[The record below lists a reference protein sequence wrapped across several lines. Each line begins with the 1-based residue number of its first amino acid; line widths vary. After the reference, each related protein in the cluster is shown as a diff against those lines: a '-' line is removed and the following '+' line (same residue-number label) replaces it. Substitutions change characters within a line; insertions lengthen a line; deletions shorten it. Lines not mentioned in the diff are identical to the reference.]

1 MTSKSQIM
9 RSRILDSKTHLSIER
24 TKLHTDSMKSTEG
37 EPQIIRQAKALANIL
52 KAIPVTIHPDELVV
66 GSISDKIR
74 GAMVYPEAHDS
85 RIIPELE
92 ELKARDCRVI
102 EVTQEDIRS
111 VQEEIASYWTD
122 ASLIAQADRKT
133 PEKIMEVLYSGS
145 VFILT
150 EVAGFGHLSIN
161 YPMLFSIGFEEFS
174 KLAEEK
180 IVEYS
185 EETDTEFLD
194 KINFYRATK
203 IVANAIIQFANR
215 YSERAQTLAKD
226 ESDIKRKEELERI
239 AEICKQVPA
248 KPPRNFPEAIQFIR
262 FTHLALTIETYDG
275 QAISMGRID
284 QYLQPFYEND
294 IESGILTR
302 EEALELVEMLWI
314 KTNEHVPAFD
324 NFTGMYFEGLLTT
337 QAVTIGGIDR
347 EGIDTTNDMTYLILE
362 ATKNIGLPL
371 PNVHVR
377 IHQSSPPN
385 LMRKI
390 TEVISSGA
398 NNIAVFNDEIVIKS
412 WERQGVPKEE
422 ARNYATVGCVELA
435 PFGTSFTS
443 SDAALFNLAMCL
455 ELALNNGETLLLGT
469 ELGLNTGDPTGW
481 QSIDDV
487 IQAFRKQVSY
497 LVGLM
502 AEGSNSFEQL
512 NMEMMPTPLLSLCV
526 EDCFEN
532 GQDITTGSARYNF
545 TGVQG
550 VGLADVADSLAAI
563 DQIVFKEKKVS
574 MNELLIALK
583 DGFEDHEPLRQLMQS
598 KAPKYGNDEKFV
610 DDYAQLVARIYSEE
624 VEKYKN
630 IRGGPFI
637 PGMYSVTT
645 HVAFGLFTGALPS
658 GRLPST
664 PLSNGVSPAISAPTK
679 GLTAVLNSVTSI
691 DYTLY
696 PNGVAF
702 TLALDPSFAEGEE
715 GVHSLISLLNSFV
728 ALGGMHIQFNLI
740 KPEVLLEAQENPG
753 SYRSLI
759 VRVAG
764 YSAYYV
770 DLGKAVQ
777 DEIIGRFQRSMH

>member
-1 MTSKSQIM
+1 ML
-9 RSRILDSKTHLSIER
+9 SRILESKTHLSIER

-52 KAIPVTIHPDELVV
+52 MGISLKIYPDELVV
-66 GSISDKIR
+66 GSVSDKVR

-85 RIIPELE
+85 RIVPELE
-92 ELKARDCRVI
+92 ELKSRDCRVI
-102 EVTQEDIRS
+102 EVTQDDIRA
-111 VQEEIASYWTD
+111 VQEEIASYWAD
-122 ASLIAQADRKT
+122 ASLIAQADKKT
-133 PEKIMEVLYSGS
+133 PEKILETLYAGS

-150 EVAGFGHLSIN
+150 EIAGFGHLSVN
-161 YPMLFSIGFEEFS
+161 YPMLFSMGFEEFK
-174 KLAEEK
+174 KLAEER
-180 IVEYS
+180 IREYS
-185 EETDTEFLD
+185 KTTDTEVLA
-194 KINFYRATK
+194 KINFYKATR

-215 YSERAQTLAKD
+215 YSERAAILAKE
-226 ESDIKRKEELERI
+226 ESDIKRKKELERI

-248 KPPRNFPEAIQFIR
+248 KPPKNFHEAIQFIR

-284 QYLQPFYEND
+284 QYLQPFYEKD
-294 IESGILTR
+294 IESGTLTR

-324 NFTGMYFEGLLTT
+324 SFTGMYFEGLLTT
-337 QAVTIGGIDR
+337 QAVTIGGIDK
-347 EGIDTTNDMTYLILE
+347 EGIDATNDMTYLILD
-362 ATKNIGLPL
+362 ATKNVGLPL

-377 IHQSSPPN
+377 IHQSSPPA
-385 LMRKI
+385 LMKKI
-390 TEVISSGA
+390 AEVIVSGA
-398 NNIAVFNDEIVIKS
+398 NNIAVFNDEIVVKS
-412 WERQGVPKEE
+412 WERQGIPKEE

-455 ELALNNGETLLLGT
+455 ELALNDGETLLLGS
-469 ELGLNTGDPTGW
+469 ELGLNTGDPTTW

-512 NMEMMPTPLLSLCV
+512 NMEMMPTPLLSLCI

-563 DQIVFKEKKVS
+563 DQIVFREKKVS
-574 MNELLIALK
+574 MSELIAALR
-583 DGFEDHEPLRQLMQS
+583 DGFEDHEPLRQLLQN

-610 DDYAQLVARIYSEE
+610 DDYAKLVARIYSEE
-624 VEKYKN
+624 VEKHTN
-630 IRGGPFI
+630 IRGGSFI
-637 PGMYSVTT
+637 SGMYSVTT

-664 PLSNGVSPAISAPTK
+664 PLSNGVSPVISAPSK
-679 GLTAVLNSVTSI
+679 GLTAVLNSVTSV
-691 DYTLY
+691 DFALH

-702 TLALDPSFAEGEE
+702 TLALDPGFAEGEE
-715 GVHSLISLLNSFV
+715 GLQSLISILNSYV
-728 ALGGMHIQFNLI
+728 ELGGMHIQFNFI
-740 KPEVLLEAQENPG
+740 EPEILLKAQANPD
-753 SYRSLI
+753 SYRNLV

-777 DEIIGRFQRSMH
+777 DEIIGRFQKSMR

>member
-1 MTSKSQIM
+1 MTSRSQIM
-9 RSRILDSKTHLSIER
+9 RDRILESKTHLSIER
-24 TKLHTDSMKSTEG
+24 TRLHTDSMRSTEG
-37 EPQIIRQAKALANIL
+37 EPQIIRQAKSLANIL
-52 KAIPVTIHPDELVV
+52 KGIPVKIFSDELVV
-66 GSISDKIR
+66 GSVSDKIR
-74 GAMVYPEAHDS
+74 GAMVYPEAHGS
-85 RIIPELE
+85 RIVPELE
-92 ELKARDCRVI
+92 ELSARDCRVI
-102 EVTQEDIRS
+102 EVTQEDIRA
-111 VQEEIASYWTD
+111 VQDEIASYWTD
-122 ASLIAQADRKT
+122 MSLIAQADKKT
-133 PEKIMEVLYSGS
+133 PEKILETLYAGS

-161 YPMLFSIGFEEFS
+161 YPMLLSMGFEEFS
-174 KLAEEK
+174 KLAEK
-180 IVEYS
+180 RIGEYG
-185 EETDTEFLD
+185 EVKDTEFFD
-194 KINFYRATK
+194 KINFYKAAR

-215 YSERAQTLAKD
+215 YSERAAKLAKE

-239 AEICKQVPA
+239 AAICQWVPA
-248 KPPRNFPEAIQFIR
+248 KPPRNLHEAIQFIR

-284 QYLQPFYEND
+284 QYLQPFYKND
-294 IESGILTR
+294 IESGNLTR
-302 EEALELVEMLWI
+302 EEALELVEMLWF

-337 QAVTIGGIDR
+337 QAVTIGGVDK
-347 EGIDTTNDMTYLILE
+347 EGFDATNDMTYLILE
-362 ATKNIGLPL
+362 ATKNVGLPL

-377 IHQSSPPN
+377 IHQKSPSH
-385 LMRKI
+385 LMKEI
-390 TEVISSGA
+390 AAVIASGA
-398 NNIAVFNDEIVIKS
+398 NNIAIFSDETIVKS
-412 WERQGVPKEE
+412 WERQGVPKDE

-435 PFGTSFTS
+435 PFGCSFTS

-455 ELALNNGETLLLGT
+455 ELALNNGETLLLGA
-469 ELGLNTGDPTGW
+469 ELGLKTGDPTRW
-481 QSIDDV
+481 HSMDEV

-502 AEGSNSFEQL
+502 TEGSNSFEQL
-512 NMEMMPTPLLSLCV
+512 NMEMIPTPLLSLCV

-532 GQDITTGSARYNF
+532 GRDITTGSARYNF

-563 DQIVFKEKKVS
+563 DQIVFREKKVS
-574 MNELLIALK
+574 MNELITALR
-583 DGFEDHEPLRQLMQS
+583 DGFENHEPLRQLMQN

-624 VEKYKN
+624 VEKHRN
-630 IRGGPFI
+630 IRGGSFI
-637 PGMYSVTT
+637 SGMYSVTT
-645 HVAFGLFTGALPS
+645 HIAFGLFTGALPS

-664 PLSNGVSPAISAPTK
+664 PLSNGVSPAISAPSK

-702 TLALDPSFAEGEE
+702 TLALDPSFVEGESGLE
-715 GVHSLISLLNSFV
+715 SLVSILTSYV
-728 ALGGMHIQFNLI
+728 ELGGMHIQFNMI
-740 KPEVLLEAQENPG
+740 DPEVLLKAQANPH
-753 SYRSLI
+753 SYRNIL

-770 DLGKAVQ
+770 DLGKEVQ
-777 DEIIGRFQRSMH
+777 DEIIGRFRKSVN

>member
-1 MTSKSQIM
+1 M
-9 RSRILDSKTHLSIER
+9 R
-24 TKLHTDSMKSTEG
+24 STEG
-37 EPQIIRQAKALANIL
+37 EPQIIRQAKSLANIL
-52 KAIPVTIHPDELVV
+52 KGIPVKIFSDELVV
-66 GSISDKIR
+66 GSVSDKIR
-74 GAMVYPEAHDS
+74 GAMVYPEAHGS
-85 RIIPELE
+85 RIVPELE
-92 ELKARDCRVI
+92 ELSARDCRVI
-102 EVTQEDIRS
+102 EVTQEDIRA
-111 VQEEIASYWTD
+111 VQDEIASYWTD
-122 ASLIAQADRKT
+122 MSLIAQADKKT
-133 PEKIMEVLYSGS
+133 PEKILETLYAGS

-161 YPMLFSIGFEEFS
+161 YPMLLSMGFEEFS
-174 KLAEEK
+174 KLAEK
-180 IVEYS
+180 RIGEYG
-185 EETDTEFLD
+185 EVKDTEFFD
-194 KINFYRATK
+194 KINFYKAAR

-215 YSERAQTLAKD
+215 YSERAAKLAKE

-239 AEICKQVPA
+239 AAICQWVPA
-248 KPPRNFPEAIQFIR
+248 KPPRNLHEAIQFIR

-284 QYLQPFYEND
+284 QYLQPFYKND
-294 IESGILTR
+294 IESGNLTR
-302 EEALELVEMLWI
+302 EEALELVEMLWF

-337 QAVTIGGIDR
+337 QAVTIGGVDK
-347 EGIDTTNDMTYLILE
+347 EGFDATNDMTYLILE
-362 ATKNIGLPL
+362 ATKNVGLPL

-377 IHQSSPPN
+377 IHQKSPSH
-385 LMRKI
+385 LMKEI
-390 TEVISSGA
+390 AAVIASGA
-398 NNIAVFNDEIVIKS
+398 NNIAIFSDETIVKS
-412 WERQGVPKEE
+412 WERQGVPKDE

-435 PFGTSFTS
+435 PFGCSFTS

-455 ELALNNGETLLLGT
+455 ELALNNGETLLLGA
-469 ELGLNTGDPTGW
+469 ELGLKTGDPTRW
-481 QSIDDV
+481 HSMDEV

-502 AEGSNSFEQL
+502 TEGSNSFEQL
-512 NMEMMPTPLLSLCV
+512 NMEMIPTPLLSLCV

-532 GQDITTGSARYNF
+532 GRDITTGSARYNF

-563 DQIVFKEKKVS
+563 DQIVFREKKVS
-574 MNELLIALK
+574 MNELITALR
-583 DGFEDHEPLRQLMQS
+583 DGFENHEPLRQLMQN

-624 VEKYKN
+624 VEKHRN
-630 IRGGPFI
+630 IRGGSFI
-637 PGMYSVTT
+637 SGMYSVTT
-645 HVAFGLFTGALPS
+645 HIAFGLFTGALPS

-664 PLSNGVSPAISAPTK
+664 PLSNGVSPAISAPSK

-702 TLALDPSFAEGEE
+702 TLALDPSFVEGESGLE
-715 GVHSLISLLNSFV
+715 SLVSILTSYV
-728 ALGGMHIQFNLI
+728 ELGGMHIQFNMI
-740 KPEVLLEAQENPG
+740 DPEVLLKAQANPH
-753 SYRSLI
+753 SYRNIL

-770 DLGKAVQ
+770 DLGKEVQ
-777 DEIIGRFQRSMH
+777 DEIIGRFRKSVN

>member
-1 MTSKSQIM
+1 MTLRSQMM
-9 RSRILDSKTHLSIER
+9 RSRILESKTHLSIER

-52 KAIPVTIHPDELVV
+52 KGIPVKIYPDELVV
-66 GSISDKIR
+66 GSVSDKIR

-85 RIIPELE
+85 RIVPELE

-102 EVTQEDIRS
+102 EVTQEDIRA
-111 VQEEIASYWTD
+111 VQEEIVSYWAD
-122 ASLIAQADRKT
+122 VSLIAQADKKT
-133 PEKIMEVLYSGS
+133 PEKILETLYAGS
-145 VFILT
+145 IFILT

-161 YPMLFSIGFEEFS
+161 YPMLFSMGFEEFS
-174 KLAEEK
+174 KLAQEH
-180 IVEYS
+180 IGEYN
-185 EETDTEFLD
+185 EATDTEFLN
-194 KINFYRATK
+194 KINFYKAAK
-203 IVANAIIQFANR
+203 VVANAIIQFANR
-215 YSERAQTLAKD
+215 YSERAARLARE
-226 ESDIKRKEELERI
+226 ESDTNRKKELERI
-239 AEICKQVPA
+239 AEICQQVPA
-248 KPPRNFPEAIQFIR
+248 KPPRNFHEAIQFIR

-275 QAISMGRID
+275 QAISMGRVD

-294 IESGILTR
+294 IKSGNLTR

-347 EGIDTTNDMTYLILE
+347 EGNDATNDMTYLILE
-362 ATKNIGLPL
+362 ATKNVGLPL

-377 IHQSSPPN
+377 IHQDSPPH
-385 LMRKI
+385 LMREI
-390 TEVISSGA
+390 AAVIAAGA
-398 NNIAVFNDEIVIKS
+398 NNIAIFNDETIVKA
-412 WERQGVPKEE
+412 WERQGIPKEE
-422 ARNYATVGCVELA
+422 AMNYATVGCVELA
-435 PFGTSFTS
+435 PFGNSFTS

-455 ELALNNGETLLLGT
+455 ELALNNGETLLLGS
-469 ELGLNTGDPTGW
+469 ELGFKTGDPLKW
-481 QSIDDV
+481 QSIDEV
-487 IQAFRKQVSY
+487 IQAFQKQVSY

-532 GQDITTGSARYNF
+532 GRDITTGSARYNF

-574 MNELLIALK
+574 MSELIAALR
-583 DGFEDHEPLRQLMQS
+583 DGFEDHEPLRQLLQN

-630 IRGGPFI
+630 IRGGSFI
-637 PGMYSVTT
+637 SGMYSVTT

-664 PLSNGVSPAISAPTK
+664 PLSNGVSPAISAPSK
-679 GLTAVLNSVTSI
+679 GLTAVLNSVTNI

-702 TLALDPSFAEGEE
+702 TLALDPSFIERESGLE
-715 GVHSLISLLNSFV
+715 SLVSLLTSYV
-728 ALGGMHIQFNLI
+728 ELGGMHIQFNMI
-740 KPEVLLEAQENPG
+740 DPEILLEAQDNPN
-753 SYRSLI
+753 SYRNLI

-764 YSAYYV
+764 YSAYFV
-770 DLGKAVQ
+770 DLG
-777 DEIIGRFQRSMH
+777 

>member
-1 MTSKSQIM
+1 
-9 RSRILDSKTHLSIER
+9 
-24 TKLHTDSMKSTEG
+24 MKSTEG
-37 EPQIIRQAKALANIL
+37 EPQIIRQAKALAAIL
-52 KAIPVTIHPDELVV
+52 NGIPVKIYPEELIV
-66 GSISDKIR
+66 GSVSDKIR

-102 EVTQEDIRS
+102 EVTKEDIKVIQED
-111 VQEEIASYWTD
+111 IASYWTD
-122 ASLIAQADRKT
+122 SSLIAQADKKT
-133 PEKIMEVLYSGS
+133 PEKIIETLYAGS

-161 YPMLFSIGFEEFS
+161 YPMLFSMGFDEFC
-174 KLAEEK
+174 KHAEER
-180 IVEYS
+180 IGEYS
-185 EETDTEFLD
+185 GATNAETRE
-194 KINFYRATK
+194 KIDFYKAAK
-203 IVANAIIQFANR
+203 ITANAIIQFANR
-215 YSERAQTLAKD
+215 YSEKARKLAR
-226 ESDIKRKEELERI
+226 EEEDIKRKEELEKI
-239 AEICKQVPA
+239 VEICQRVPA
-248 KPPRNFPEAIQFIR
+248 KPPRNLHEAIQFIR

-284 QYLQPFYEND
+284 QYLQSFYEID
-294 IESGILTR
+294 IESGKLTK

-324 NFTGMYFEGLLTT
+324 TFTGMYFEGLLTT
-337 QAVTIGGIDR
+337 QAATIGGIDR
-347 EGIDTTNDMTYLILE
+347 EGNDATNNMTYLILE
-362 ATKNIGLPL
+362 ATKNVGLAL

-377 IHQSSPPN
+377 IHRKTPSK
-385 LMRKI
+385 LMKEI
-390 TEVISSGA
+390 AAVIASEM
-398 NNIAVFNDEIVIKS
+398 NNIAIFNDETIVKA
-412 WERQGVPKEE
+412 WERQGIPKEE

-435 PFGTSFTS
+435 PFGNSFTS

-455 ELALNNGETLLLGT
+455 ELALNNGETLLLGAK
-469 ELGLNTGDPTGW
+469 LGFNTGDPIEW
-481 QSIDDV
+481 QSMDDV

-532 GQDITTGSARYNF
+532 GRDITTGSARYNF

-550 VGLADVADSLAAI
+550 VGMADVADSFAAI
-563 DQIVFKEKKVS
+563 DQLVFREKRVGMS
-574 MNELLIALK
+574 ELIAALR
-583 DGFEDHEPLRQLMQS
+583 DGFEDHEPLRQILQN

-624 VEKYKN
+624 VEKHKN
-630 IRGGPFI
+630 IRGGSFI
-637 PGMYSVTT
+637 AGMYSVTT

-664 PLSNGVSPAISAPTK
+664 PLSNGASPAISAPSE
-679 GLTAVLNSVTSI
+679 GLTAVLNSVTGI

-702 TLALDPSFAEGEE
+702 TLALDPSFVESEE
-715 GVHSLISLLNSFV
+715 GLQSLVSLLNSYV
-728 ALGGMHIQFNLI
+728 ELGGMHIQFNLI
-740 KPEVLLEAQENPG
+740 DPEVLLEAQANPS
-753 SYRSLI
+753 SYRNLI

-770 DLGKAVQ
+770 DLGKTVQ
-777 DEIIGRFQRSMH
+777 DEIISRFQKSMY